1 MKNNVTKEGEI
12 DIWFQVLGLFNL
24 KNMEAQAIESKRQK
38 LTELDARVD
47 EAASNIGS
55 SRRILQL
62 GMAEFNI
69 FNCVEN

>member
-1 MKNNVTKEGEI
+1 VKNNVTKEGEI

-47 EAASNIGS
+47 EAASNTGS

-62 GMAEFNI
+62 
-69 FNCVEN
+69 